1 MIVQTAAKLGI
12 NKIHKNMTMKKYQA
26 PEMKEIKIQRM
37 TILSAS
43 GKDNFIID
51 TEPDIEMNPGN
62 SL

>member
-1 MIVQTAAKLGI
+1 
-12 NKIHKNMTMKKYQA
+12 MKKYQA

-43 GKDNFIID
+43 GTDNFIIG
-51 TEPDIEMNPGN
+51 TEPDIVMDPKD